1 MAGPYKP
8 LKTFSKSFDGV
19 SVKPYIGCN
28 TRKPEVRGHH
38 INRSLE
44 VLLDAQAAGTGNGH
58 NRTTGPPNAVVQ
70 ALKISGGGEGQ

>member
-1 MAGPYKP
+1 M
-8 LKTFSKSFDGV
+8 
-19 SVKPYIGCN
+19 
-28 TRKPEVRGHH
+28 RGHH